1 MSLRILLQSAVAC
14 TTLGTL
20 FLITSNASAAPNYY
34 SQGGTTKIEARV
46 SIASPKGGKFEPG
59 SKLPI
64 SWVKQ
69 TDGIEVNIWLYT
81 ASGDGIRG
89 EKVRGII
96 PSATASSGFTSKG
109 GSFDWS
115 IPEDIAKGRYVI
127 VITAGLD
134 EATSPAFNITEPPI
148 KLSAPRVESAGT
160 LRLANVDG
168 KGKGSVKVA
177 INDKEVE
184 FSWGSG
190 LCPGLVGG
198 LPGALVTL
206 AGLGQVTVVPI
217 VRDVT
222 KKDKVEQTCLDGF
235 VIVAPPP
242 PPPPVPVA
250 PPTAPSPTTP

>member
-1 MSLRILLQSAVAC
+1 MSLRILLQSAV
-14 TTLGTL
+14 TSTILGTI
-20 FLITSNASAAPNYY
+20 LIATSNASAAPNYY
-34 SQGGTTKIEARV
+34 SQGGSTKIEARI

-59 SKLPI
+59 GKLPV

-69 TDGIEVNIWLYT
+69 TEGIEVNIWLYT

-96 PSATASSGFTSKG
+96 PSAAASAGFTSKG
-109 GSFDWS
+109 GSFDWT

-127 VITAGLD
+127 VVTAGLD

-160 LRLANVDG
+160 LKLANVDG

-190 LCPGLVGG
+190 LCPGLIGG

-206 AGLGQVTVVPI
+206 AGLGQVTLVPI

-222 KKDKVEQTCLDGF
+222 KKDKIEQTCLDGF
-235 VIVAPPP
+235 VVVAP

-250 PPTAPSPTTP
+250 PPAAPSPSTP